1 MSRKNYKTIP
11 LNSMS
16 ILKLLKTNPFPMV
29 TLMGHPQNLADEN
42 PWGL

>member
-1 MSRKNYKTIP
+1 MSRKSYKTIP
-11 LNSMS
+11 SNKMS
-16 ILKLLKTNPFPMV
+16 ILKLLKTNHFPMV